1 MTAATMK
8 KFMKS
13 LMLVAVAA
21 MGLTACQNDINEQVN
36 AAKGEVTVTFI
47 ANSADATRTSV
58 SIDDDKNVTFAW
70 DEEESFVVLESI
82 DGAAPTQALSVDFE
96 NVDGLAEIS
105 ATFEENF
112 DGLEYDYVAVYP
124 ATAWAESNTTLTEA
138 ELIIPAEQT
147 MAAASYDPAADLMIS
162 KLLTLDIQPSNE
174 AFEMEFQRLVAVG
187 KITVNGIPAGE
198 VMKSVEFAAEGV
210 TLAGSVVVDLVNAEI
225 GEAKTSSNSVVV
237 NTTNA
242 TSNEV
247 YFTCMP
253 ATLKPE
259 TEYTIIVTTDK
270 GAYIKTGTITKALE
284 FKAGDVTGFKANMT
298 DATKSEWQLVKN
310 AEELEAGDIVI
321 IAAKGANSAMSTD
334 QKNNNRG
341 AADINKVG
349 DFLAEPSATV
359 QQFTLVNGTKESTF
373 AFYDRAR
380 KMYLYAASSS
390 SNHLKS
396 QNTIDDNGSWAITI
410 ANTGVATV
418 KAQGTFTHNWMRFN
432 DANFQDSGLLFSCY
446 TTGQKDICIYK
457 YLSGKGVIPVSIK
470 ADNITIE
477 KEGTNADTK
486 IEEITFSNIGEWSID
501 VTADEEALW
510 LDVWYDDA
518 AIYYTAEENTGEAR
532 YAKVR
537 ITASLEGEEDIIR
550 EFNIN
555 QNGVIVEELMA
566 IDKTQRYIFKKVTE
580 MKGGKWYAIIA
591 NGKAMTALTS
601 NYGYG
606 QVVPATVNA
615 DNTTSLP
622 ASCAFGFLTNGGGYT
637 MQQYDDKYLYQTGTY
652 NSFNVATN
660 TTAGGHIWTVSIA
673 EDGVATITN
682 SAVSKYIQLDSQYGT
697 YGSYNTVKGTKPALY
712 ELVEVDNTPIFE
724 SISATS
730 LSFSYEAQSKDVT
743 VTTSGIAELTATSNT
758 TWANATINGNTITI
772 AVALNEDEEERE
784 ATITVTFGD
793 DSKTVTVKQSA
804 KPAEGEGEGEVVV
817 GGGEDDFATIKSTN
831 TSYVSGTTTAGWNY
845 KNCAIFKGGTSDSSP
860 AFKMI
865 GDASNR
871 ALCMNGKTSAKGTIT
886 SPTLKG
892 GCGTLTFN
900 YGLPFSDTKIKFRV
914 DIMQN
919 GAAVKTFTI
928 DNSSASKLNKY
939 SHEEKEINVA
949 GDFQIVFTNLS
960 PSNSTSN
967 KDRTAI
973 WDVVWTGYAQ

>member
-1 MTAATMK
+1 MK

-36 AAKGEVTVTFI
+36 ATKGEVTVTFI

-58 SIDDDKNVTFAW
+58 SIDSDKNVTFAW

-162 KLLTLDIQPSNE
+162 KLLALEVQPTNE
-174 AFEMEFQRLVAVG
+174 ALEMEFQRLVAVG

-253 ATLKPE
+253 ATLE
-259 TEYTIIVTTDK
+259 TDTDYTIIVTTDK
-270 GAYIKTGTITKALE
+270 GAYIKNGTIGAKALE

-298 DATKSEWQLVKN
+298 AATKSEWQLVKN
-310 AEELEAGDIVI
+310 VEELEAGDIVI
-321 IAAKGANSAMSTD
+321 IAAKGANSAMSTN
-334 QKNNNRG
+334 QKSNNRG
-341 AADINKVG
+341 AADITKVG

-359 QQFTLVNGTKESTF
+359 QQFTLVNGTKENTF
-373 AFYDRAR
+373 AFYDRGL

-390 SNHLKS
+390 SNYLRS
-396 QNTIDDNGSWAITI
+396 QETIDNNGSWAITI

-418 KAQGTFTHNWMRFN
+418 KAQGTYTHNWMRFN

-457 YLSGKGVIPVSIK
+457 YLSGKGTIPAIPVTINAK
-470 ADNITIE
+470 DITIE
-477 KEGTNADTK
+477 KEATNADTK
-486 IEEITFSNIGEWSID
+486 IEDITFSNIGEWNISVAEVED
-501 VTADEEALW
+501 AEW
-510 LDVWYDDA
+510 LKVWYDSEEQ
-518 AIYYTAEENTGEAR
+518 AIYYTATENTGEAR
-532 YAKVR
+532 YAEVR

-566 IDKTQRYIFKKVTE
+566 IDETQRYIFKKVTE

-591 NGKAMTALTS
+591 DGKAMTAITGS
-601 NYGYG
+601 YDYG
-606 QVVPATVNA
+606 QVVGATVNA

-637 MQQYDDKYLYQTGTY
+637 MQQYDGKYLYQTGTF
-652 NSFNVATN
+652 NSFNVAT
-660 TTAGGHIWTVSIA
+660 TASSGHIWTVSIDK
-673 EDGVATITN
+673 DGVATITN
-682 SAVSKYIQLDSQYGT
+682 SDMSKYIQLDSQYGT

-712 ELVEVDNTPIFE
+712 ELVEVDNTPIIE

-730 LSFSYEAQSKDVT
+730 LSFSHEAQSKDVT
-743 VTTSGIAELTATSNT
+743 VTTSGVAELTATSNT
-758 TWANATINGNTITI
+758 TWATATINGNTNTITI
-772 AVALNEDEEERE
+772 AVELNEGEVDRE
-784 ATITVTFGD
+784 ATITVAYGD

-804 KPAEGEGEGEVVV
+804 KPSGDGPTVGAEYSYTFTARQFTANGAKTLGNLSWTLAGQNGGYWGYDATKGQQFGSGNKPYKSMTLSTSGYTDGVKKIVLNTSGASSINAKVTVTV
-817 GGGEDDFATIKSTN
+817 GGKQI
-831 TSYVSGTTTAGWNY
+831 GTTQSLSSTAKEY
-845 KNCAIFKGGTSDSSP
+845 TFESTEILT
-860 AFKMI
+860 
-865 GDASNR
+865 GDIVISYTQ
-871 ALCMNGKTSAKGTIT
+871 TSAKAI
-886 SPTLKG
+886 
-892 GCGTLTFN
+892 
-900 YGLPFSDTKIKFRV
+900 YI
-914 DIMQN
+914 
-919 GAAVKTFTI
+919 
-928 DNSSASKLNKY
+928 
-939 SHEEKEINVA
+939 KEI
-949 GDFQIVFTNLS
+949 
-960 PSNSTSN
+960 
-967 KDRTAI
+967 AI
-973 WDVVWTGYAQ
+973 NPAN

>member
-1 MTAATMK
+1 MTIATMK

-36 AAKGEVTVTFI
+36 ATKGEVTVTFI

-58 SIDDDKNVTFAW
+58 SIDADKNVTFAW

-124 ATAWAESNTTLTEA
+124 ATAWAESNTTLSEA

-162 KLLTLDIQPSNE
+162 DLLALDIQPSNE
-174 AFEMEFQRLVAVG
+174 ALEMRFQRLVAVG

-253 ATLKPE
+253 ATLEPE
-259 TEYTIIVTTDK
+259 TNYTIIVTTDK

-284 FKAGDVTGFKANMT
+284 FKAGDVTGFKANMST
-298 DATKSEWQLVKN
+298 ATKSEWQLVKN
-310 AEELEAGDIVI
+310 VEELEAGDIVI
-321 IAAKGANSAMSTD
+321 IAAKGANSAMSTE

-341 AADINKVG
+341 AADITKVG

-359 QQFTLVNGTKESTF
+359 QQFTIVNGTKENTF

-390 SNHLKS
+390 SNYLRS
-396 QNTIDDNGSWAITI
+396 QETIDNNGSWAITI

-418 KAQGTFTHNWMRFN
+418 KAQGTNTRNWMRFN

-446 TTGQKDICIYK
+446 GSGQKDICIYK
-457 YLSGKGVIPVSIK
+457 YLSGKGAIPVIPVTIN
-470 ADNITIE
+470 AQDITIE
-477 KEGTNADTK
+477 NVATNADTK
-486 IEEITFSNIGEWSID
+486 IEEISFDNIGEWNISVAEVED
-501 VTADEEALW
+501 ADWLTVEYNSEEQ
-510 LDVWYDDA
+510 

-532 YAKVR
+532 YAEVR

-566 IDKTQRYIFKKVTE
+566 IDNTQRYIFKKVTE

-591 NGKAMTALTS
+591 NGKAMTAITS

-606 QVVPATVNA
+606 QVLAATVNA

-637 MQQYDDKYLYQTGTY
+637 MQQYDDKYLYQTGTF
-652 NSFNVATN
+652 NSFNVAT
-660 TTAGGHIWTVSIA
+660 TVSSGHIWTVSMDD
-673 EDGVATITN
+673 DGVATITN

-697 YGSYNTVKGTKPALY
+697 YGSYNSVKGTKPELY

-730 LSFSYEAQSKDVT
+730 LSFSHEAQSKDVT
-743 VTTSGIAELTATSNT
+743 VTTSGIAELTAISDM
-758 TWANATINGNTITI
+758 TWATATINGNTITI
-772 AVALNEDEEERE
+772 AVELNEGEVERE

-804 KPAEGEGEGEVVV
+804 KSADGEV

-831 TSYVSGTTTAGWNY
+831 TSYVTGKTTAGWNY
-845 KNCAIFKGGTSDSSP
+845 KNCAILQGGTKDSNP
-860 AFKMI
+860 TFKMI
-865 GDASNR
+865 GEASNR
-871 ALCMNGKTSAKGTIT
+871 ALCMNGKKGAVGSIT
-886 SPTLKG
+886 SPTLTG

-900 YGLPFSDTKIKFRV
+900 YGLPFSDNKIKFRV

-919 GAAVKTFTI
+919 GEAVKTFTI
-928 DNSSASKLNKY
+928 DKSSASKLTLY
-939 SHEEKEINVA
+939 EHEEVINVA

-960 PSNSTSN
+960 PSNSSSN

-973 WDVVWTGYAQ
+973 WDVVWDGYAQ

>member
-36 AAKGEVTVTFI
+36 ATKGEVTVTFI

-58 SIDDDKNVTFAW
+58 SIDADKNVTFAW

-96 NVDGLAEIS
+96 NVGGLAEIS
-105 ATFEENF
+105 ATFEEDF
-112 DGLEYDYVAVYP
+112 EGTGYEYVAVYP

-162 KLLTLDIQPSNE
+162 KMLTLDVQPYNE
-174 AFEMEFQRLVAVG
+174 TFEMEFQRLVAVG

-210 TLAGSVVVDLVNAEI
+210 TLAGSIVADLVNAEI

-253 ATLKPE
+253 ATLEPE
-259 TEYTIIVTTDK
+259 TNYTIIVTTDK
-270 GAYIKTGTITKALE
+270 GAYIKTGTIGEKALK
-284 FKAGDVTGFKANMT
+284 FVAGDVTGFKANMST
-298 DATKSEWQLVKN
+298 ATKSEWQLVKN

-321 IAAKGANSAMSTD
+321 IAAKGANSAMSTE

-359 QQFTLVNGTKESTF
+359 QQFTIVNGTKENTF

-390 SNHLKS
+390 SNYLRS
-396 QNTIDDNGSWAITI
+396 QETIDNNGSWAITI

-418 KAQGTFTHNWMRFN
+418 KAQGTNTRNWMRFN

-446 TTGQKDICIYK
+446 GSGQKDICIYK
-457 YLSGKGVIPVSIK
+457 YLSGKGAIPVIPVTIN
-470 ADNITIE
+470 AQDITIE
-477 KEGTNADTK
+477 KEATNADTK
-486 IEEITFSNIGEWSID
+486 IEEISSDNMGEWNISVAEVED
-501 VTADEEALW
+501 ADRGTVEYNSEEE
-510 LDVWYDDA
+510 
-518 AIYYTAEENTGEAR
+518 AIYYTADKNTGEAR
-532 YAKVR
+532 YAEVR

-591 NGKAMTALTS
+591 NGKAMTAITS

-606 QVVPATVNA
+606 QVLAATVNA

-637 MQQYDDKYLYQTGTY
+637 MQQYDDKYLYQTGTF
-652 NSFNVATN
+652 NSFNVAT
-660 TTAGGHIWTVSIA
+660 TVSSGHIWTVSMDN
-673 EDGVATITN
+673 EGVATSTN

-697 YGSYNTVKGTKPALY
+697 YGSYNSVKGTKPALY

-730 LSFSYEAQSKDVT
+730 LSFSHEAQSKDVT
-743 VTTSGIAELTATSNT
+743 VTTSGIAELTATSDM
-758 TWANATINGNTITI
+758 TWATATINGNTITI
-772 AVALNEDEEERE
+772 AVELNEGEVERE

-804 KPAEGEGEGEVVV
+804 KSADGEV
-817 GGGEDDFATIKSTN
+817 GGGKADFATITLTS
-831 TSYVSGTTTAGWNY
+831 TSYGSGKTTAGWNY
-845 KNCAIFKGGTSDSSP
+845 INCAIFKGGNSNSSP

-871 ALCMNGKTSAKGTIT
+871 AICMNGKKGAAGTIT
-886 SPTLKG
+886 SPTLNG
-892 GCGTLTFN
+892 GCGTLKFN
-900 YGLPFSDTKIKFRV
+900 YGLPFSDNKIKFRV

-919 GAAVKTFTI
+919 GEAVKTFTI
-928 DNSSASKLNKY
+928 NNTSASKLTLY
-939 SHEEKEINVA
+939 SHEEEINVA

-960 PSNSTSN
+960 PSDSKSN

-973 WDVVWTGYAQ
+973 WDVEWTGCAQ